1 MEKNKSNHV
10 ERRSRDGTY
19 DGVELHPYFHE
30 NNWDLARLTESAQAA
45 IAREHA
51 LSFREAVK
59 YWPKAL
65 FFSIGISTTLVM
77 EGYDT
82 GLINSF
88 FGLPQ
93 FRQFYGQELP
103 DGTYQFSPAWQ
114 SAISSMASVGGI
126 FGLLLAGQIVDRIG
140 YRWTMF
146 FGLAWLTAA
155 IFLTFFA
162 QNVRMLFVGN
172 MLCGVPWGIF
182 QSVASSYA
190 IDTAPLVLRPLM
202 TSYISLCWAMGQFI
216 STGVLKGL
224 LDREDQWAYRI
235 PFAIQWFWP
244 IPLAIITAFAPESPW
259 YLVRKGQM
267 AEARQALRRLGSKYT
282 TEDQLDNNVAM
293 IYVTNEHERMIEQ
306 GTSYLELFRG
316 VNLRRTEVAVGA
328 WICQVTCGNWF
339 GGNVTYF
346 MEQAGASAHTAFAF
360 GLGMNAVSCIGT
372 IASWFLTPRVGRRP
386 MYLWGL
392 VGMLATLLTVGFLGI
407 PSPTSVKLS
416 WACGGILIL
425 NMLLYFLTVGPVC
438 FTIVPEVP
446 AARLRN
452 KTVAVARAA
461 YNVCGIGA
469 SFLNPAIL
477 NPLAWNLK
485 ARGGLVWSGFCILS
499 VVWVYFRFPETKGRT
514 PLELDTLFER
524 KTRTRDFG
532 TTHIDATE
540 MADAAVADTAQV
552 STKVVEAQKSE
563 VEG

>member
-1 MEKNKSNHV
+1 M
-10 ERRSRDGTY
+10 
-19 DGVELHPYFHE
+19 
-30 NNWDLARLTESAQAA
+30 LTLLQ
-45 IAREHA
+45 
-51 LSFREAVK
+51 
-59 YWPKAL
+59 WQ
-65 FFSIGISTTLVM
+65 LV
-77 EGYDT
+77 
-82 GLINSF
+82 
-88 FGLPQ
+88 
-93 FRQFYGQELP
+93 R
-103 DGTYQFSPAWQ
+103 
-114 SAISSMASVGGI
+114 
-126 FGLLLAGQIVDRIG
+126 
-140 YRWTMF
+140 
-146 FGLAWLTAA
+146 
-155 IFLTFFA
+155 TFFA
-162 QNVRMLFVGN
+162 RK
-172 MLCGVPWGIF
+172 
-182 QSVASSYA
+182 
-190 IDTAPLVLRPLM
+190 LVIH
-202 TSYISLCWAMGQFI
+202 TDI
-216 STGVLKGL
+216 
-224 LDREDQWAYRI
+224 
-235 PFAIQWFWP
+235 
-244 IPLAIITAFAPESPW
+244 
-259 YLVRKGQM
+259 
-267 AEARQALRRLGSKYT
+267 RR
-282 TEDQLDNNVAM
+282 
-293 IYVTNEHERMIEQ
+293 
-306 GTSYLELFRG
+306 
-316 VNLRRTEVAVGA
+316 
-328 WICQVTCGNWF
+328 F

-485 ARGGLVWSGFCILS
+485 AKGGLVWSGFCILS
-499 VVWVYFRFPETKGRT
+499 VIWVYFRFPETKGRT

-552 STKVVEAQKSE
+552 STKVVEAQKLE
-563 VEG
+563 VEA